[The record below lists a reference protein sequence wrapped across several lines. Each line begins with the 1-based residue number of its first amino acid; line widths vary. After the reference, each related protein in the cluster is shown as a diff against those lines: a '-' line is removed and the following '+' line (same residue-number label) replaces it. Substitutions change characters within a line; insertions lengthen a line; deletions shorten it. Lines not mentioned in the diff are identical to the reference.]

1 MVYLIEH
8 YYADGSLRDSVEF
21 KNIKATQQWV
31 GEMLSYISENQTDM
45 SLRVSYKEV
54 ENG

>member
-45 SLRVSYKEV
+45 SLRVSYKEAK
-54 ENG
+54 NG